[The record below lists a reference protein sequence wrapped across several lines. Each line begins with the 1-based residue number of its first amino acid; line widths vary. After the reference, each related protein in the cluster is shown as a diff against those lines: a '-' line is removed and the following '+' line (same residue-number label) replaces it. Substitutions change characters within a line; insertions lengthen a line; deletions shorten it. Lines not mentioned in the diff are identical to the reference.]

1 MQKQKTIINRELS
14 WLSFNE
20 RVLQEAADSTV
31 PLAERIKFLGIF
43 SNNLDEFFKVRVAA
57 VMRMIDLKIH
67 NQKVLGE
74 KPELI
79 LTQIQE
85 TVIHLNKKFETIY
98 EELLK
103 ELEKQ
108 NIFIIDEKH
117 LNEEQALFIKEYFEG
132 KVQPALAPIMLHNL
146 DNFPYLK
153 DKSIYLATK
162 LSKKKPKPEFE
173 YALIEIPTTVLPRF
187 IVLPGVGKK
196 KYIIL
201 LDDVIR
207 YNLQHV
213 FAIFHYTKFEAYTI
227 KLTRDA
233 ELGIDNDLSKSFLEK
248 VQKGVLGRKKGQPVR
263 FVYDEE
269 MPRDMLKYLKQA
281 LEFDQYDSMIP
292 GGRYHNFKDF
302 MHFPNVG
309 GPKLEFAPH
318 PPSNHPDLKND
329 SSILETINKHDLLLH
344 YPYQK
349 FSYFI
354 NLLREAA
361 INPNVKSI
369 KITLYR
375 VATNSKVIN
384 ALINAARNEKEVTVV
399 IELQARFDEKANIY
413 WARKLEEAG
422 AKILFGIQG
431 LKVHSKLL
439 LITAKSGKKI
449 IQFAGISTGNFHEG
463 IGGVYTD
470 VTLLTADKKIA
481 KEVYNVFDYFENT
494 YKYYNYKHLLVSPQF
509 MRNKLVSLID
519 QEIKNAREGKNA
531 YIILKINN
539 LVDNDMINKL
549 YQASQNGVKI
559 RLIVR
564 GICSLIP
571 GVPGLSEN
579 IEAIS
584 IIDKYL
590 EHSRIF
596 IFCNNDNEK
605 YYISSADW
613 MTRNL
618 DNRVEVATPIYDP
631 KLQHELRDIIEIALH
646 DNTKARIID
655 EYQANIYKQNGS
667 PKTNR
672 SQFEIYDYYKALFE
686 QKELKKSR

>member
-1 MQKQKTIINRELS
+1 MQKQKAIINRELS

-20 RVLQEAADSTV
+20 RVLQEAADNTV
-31 PLAERIKFLGIF
+31 PLGERIKFLGIF
-43 SNNLDEFFKVRVAA
+43 SNNLDEFFKVRVATIK
-57 VMRMIDLKIH
+57 RIIDLKMT

-74 KPELI
+74 KPERI
-79 LTQIQE
+79 LMKVQE
-85 TVIHLNKKFETIY
+85 TVIQLQKKFETIY
-98 EELLK
+98 DDLLS

-108 NIFIIDEKH
+108 NIFIIDEKQ
-117 LNEEQALFIKEYFEG
+117 LNEEQALFIKNYFEE
-132 KVQPALAPIMLHNL
+132 KVRSALSPIMLRNL
-146 DNFPYLK
+146 SKFPYLK

-162 LSKKKPKPEFE
+162 LSKKTPKSEFE
-173 YALIEIPTTVLPRF
+173 YALIEIPTAVLPRF
-187 IVLPGVGKK
+187 IVLPRVGEKK
-196 KYIIL
+196 SIIL

-207 YNLQHV
+207 YNLQEV
-213 FAIFHYTKFEAYTI
+213 FAIFHYDTFEAYTI

-248 VQKGVLGRKKGQPVR
+248 VQKGVFGRKKGQPVR

-269 MPRDMLKYLKQA
+269 MPRDILKYLKHE

-302 MHFPNVG
+302 MHFPNIG
-309 GPKLEFAPH
+309 GPDLEYPPA
-318 PPSNHPDLKND
+318 PPSNHPELKND
-329 SSILETINKHDLLLH
+329 TSILETIVKHDILLH

-349 FSYFI
+349 FSHFI
-354 NLLREAA
+354 NLLSEAA
-361 INPNVKSI
+361 IDPKVKSI

-422 AKILFGIQG
+422 AKVLFGIQG

-439 LITAKSGKKI
+439 LITAKSGKRI
-449 IQFAGISTGNFHEG
+449 IHYAGISTGNFHEG
-463 IGGVYTD
+463 IAGIYTD
-470 VTLLTADKKIA
+470 VILLTSDKKIA
-481 KEVYNVFDYFENT
+481 NEVCKVFDYFENT
-494 YKYYNYKHLLVSPQF
+494 YKFHNYNHLLVSPQY
-509 MRNKLVSLID
+509 MRNKLVALID
-519 QEIKNAREGKNA
+519 REIKNACEGRNA

-539 LVDNDMINKL
+539 LVDNEMIYKL
-549 YQASQNGVKI
+549 YQASRSGVKI
-559 RLIVR
+559 KLIVR

-571 GVPGLSEN
+571 GVPGLSDN

-584 IIDKYL
+584 VVDKYL

-596 IFCNNDNEK
+596 VFCNNNEEK

-618 DNRVEVATPIYDP
+618 DTRIEVASPIYD
-631 KLQHELRDIIEIALH
+631 KDIQRELRDIIDIILH
-646 DNTKARIID
+646 DNKKARIID
-655 EYQANIYKQNGS
+655 ECQANIYKQDGAS
-667 PKTNR
+667 ESIR
-672 SQFEIYDYYKALFE
+672 SQFKIYDYYKMIAE
-686 QKELKKSR
+686 QG